1 MVTVHHCQRTGN
13 NNNTNK
19 KLFNINL
26 SLEMSCQICNNIM
39 THKATTL
46 CGSSSHTQHFNTLI
60 WDITCITSVS
70 SIGSNSTF
78 PSAILHD
85 VLATHTPAPMATK
98 LHTKL
103 VEVVGN
109 CLVPFISLTAAL
121 SPAVKCWCSVA
132 RGRRPVIFHNI
143 FFISAGGVSLPAA
156 CHLCTTVVPP
166 CSLPLLCV
174 TFSEFSCISPWG
186 TFPG

>member
-1 MVTVHHCQRTGN
+1 
-13 NNNTNK
+13 
-19 KLFNINL
+19 
-26 SLEMSCQICNNIM
+26 M
-39 THKATTL
+39 THTTTTL
-46 CGSSSHTQHFNTLI
+46 SGSSSHTQHFNTLV
-60 WDITCITSVS
+60 WDITCIISVS

-85 VLATHTPAPMATK
+85 LQTTHTPAPMATK

-103 VEVVGN
+103 VEVEGD

-132 RGRRPVIFHNI
+132 RGRPVIFHNI
-143 FFISAGGVSLPAA
+143 FFRSAGGVSLPAA

-174 TFSEFSCISPWG
+174 TSFRSSPV
-186 TFPG
+186 FPLRGLSLVSWYEEIFTA